1 MQIITF
7 ASIEISSYEVGMKIL
22 ELSSKN
28 GMKEI
33 DCRGLGCP
41 EPVIRTKKGLKESP
55 DGVDV
60 IVDDRAARENVPRY
74 AEATGYKAEVKQE
87 GEAWR
92 IEIRR

>member
-1 MQIITF
+1 
-7 ASIEISSYEVGMKIL
+7 
-22 ELSSKN
+22 
-28 GMKEI
+28 MKEI

-74 AEATGYKAEVKQE
+74 AEAAGFKASVQEEGDGWRVK
-87 GEAWR
+87 
-92 IEIRR
+92 IRK

>member
-1 MQIITF
+1 MR
-7 ASIEISSYEVGMKIL
+7 
-22 ELSSKN
+22 
-28 GMKEI
+28 EI

-74 AEATGYKAEVKQE
+74 AEAAGFKASVQEEGDGWRVK
-87 GEAWR
+87 
-92 IEIRR
+92 IRK

>member
-1 MQIITF
+1 
-7 ASIEISSYEVGMKIL
+7 
-22 ELSSKN
+22 
-28 GMKEI
+28 MKEV